1 MIKKVLLLCLFSMIL
16 TLPLVAFAMPP
27 MSGGEVTSPYGPRDA
42 GGRASSFHK
51 GVDVYVPSGTAIVA
65 PVNGTVGHGAG
76 GGYIYWC
83 DIEGD
88 DGNYYLFGDCGGDTL
103 ICSTGYVNAGTVIGY
118 TGGDSYDG
126 PLGYSSGE
134 HVHIEVHPG
143 GEGCDAV
150 DPVPYLEALGMDLSG
165 NTMPSGGGSLGGSDN
180 INLPWGIESMYQLG
194 DSVNQFMKTI
204 VDATGKGYILLQASA
219 MALLT
224 TLCIIDVTL
233 PLLISQTISLSFI
246 ITKVMKYGFLFF
258 VLTNWSK
265 IINDFFLSMVTSVS
279 GTFIGDSSI
288 IANNVSQPQL
298 LMQKC
303 VFMVSPALNKIASYG
318 SIDFLQNFGTIIP
331 IYFMTFLTLG
341 VFFYLVCYIM
351 LVYVEFYVSAAL
363 CVCTFPF
370 SALGFTKFI
379 GEGSIGQVVTCTL
392 KLMILS
398 IMVALCVFCIKDA
411 SPKDIFKVTT
421 PATTVTGS
429 GSVSGPTDLVAIA
442 TEKANK
448 YGIPVTLFLA
458 QIQSES
464 SWNPN
469 AISSGGAEG
478 LGQLMPDT
486 AAGLG
491 CADPF
496 NPEQNLDASA
506 QYMQYLH
513 DKFGDWNYALAAYNG
528 GPNSISKGEP
538 LPGWAQDYVNQ
549 VNGNLS
555 GSYIANNGISA
566 EAMSKYIFMC
576 LSLIGLAFL
585 TMRIPKSLTQSLG
598 GRFELS

>member
-1 MIKKVLLLCLFSMIL
+1 
-16 TLPLVAFAMPP
+16 
-27 MSGGEVTSPYGPRDA
+27 
-42 GGRASSFHK
+42 
-51 GVDVYVPSGTAIVA
+51 
-65 PVNGTVGHGAG
+65 
-76 GGYIYWC
+76 
-83 DIEGD
+83 
-88 DGNYYLFGDCGGDTL
+88 
-103 ICSTGYVNAGTVIGY
+103 
-118 TGGDSYDG
+118 
-126 PLGYSSGE
+126 
-134 HVHIEVHPG
+134 
-143 GEGCDAV
+143 
-150 DPVPYLEALGMDLSG
+150 
-165 NTMPSGGGSLGGSDN
+165 
-180 INLPWGIESMYQLG
+180 
-194 DSVNQFMKTI
+194 
-204 VDATGKGYILLQASA
+204 
-219 MALLT
+219 
-224 TLCIIDVTL
+224 
-233 PLLISQTISLSFI
+233 
-246 ITKVMKYGFLFF
+246 MKYGFLFF

-331 IYFMTFLTLG
+331 IYLMTFLTLG
-341 VFFYLVCYIM
+341 VFFYLSCYIM

-469 AISSGGAEG
+469 AVSSGGAEG

-491 CADPF
+491 CSDPF